1 MLDFTARDQAV
12 TILLTRSYEAQLK
25 WVCTGC
31 LSMLDFQIHFLQ
43 GSELQGQEKQHSEI
57 CIYIDSNKYSIIHNN
72 IVYHVRPIAQQTKEI

>member
-25 WVCTGC
+25 WE
-31 LSMLDFQIHFLQ
+31 LDVQIHFLQ
-43 GSELQGQEKQHSEI
+43 GTKQQGQETQHSEI
-57 CIYIDSNKYSIIHNN
+57 CIYIESNKYSTIHNN